1 MLTSYSSTPLPLYTS
16 LPPFLPLCRKP
27 LQIYAAFRCNLT
39 IINGKVARGATASVS
54 GSIYM
59 YVLRRRHFLS
69 VLLLLLLLGNLPMS
83 TLTHALT
90 HSQTTTRS
98 RLLNVMQVT
107 SSTSWQTVVSDKFSK
122 RDGERERCLAEMRCR
137 GRCRGKLQVSIS
149 QLWWKVQAAVATS
162 KYYWKETFIEPSW
175 MGKEG

>member
-1 MLTSYSSTPLPLYTS
+1 MLTSYSSTPLPLYTT

-122 RDGERERCLAEMRCR
+122 RDGERVMPSRDEMQ
-137 GRCRGKLQVSIS
+137 GKMQR
-149 QLWWKVQAAVATS
+149 KAAG
-162 KYYWKETFIEPSW
+162 FH
-175 MGKEG
+175 